1 MKNFQIILIILVL
14 VTICYFVSTEGS
26 LSSYQTI
33 ATAKKNPNVFINIIA
48 RMDTTKPVIYLPEKD
63 PNLFEFYIVDSL
75 GAEAKVLYH
84 NPKPTDIEKAN
95 RLVLKGTY
103 KDNYF
108 DCQEIL
114 IKCPSKYKDQQVTQP
129 DKINM

>member
-1 MKNFQIILIILVL
+1 MKNTHIILIVVVL
-14 VTICYFVSTEGS
+14 IGICYFVSTQGS

-33 ATAKKNPNVFINIIA
+33 EMAKKNPDVFINIIA
-48 RMDTTKPVIYLPEKD
+48 RLDTTKPYIYEPEKN
-63 PNLFEFYIVDSL
+63 PNLFEFYIIDSL
-75 GAEAKVLYH
+75 GAEAKVIYH

-103 KDNYF
+103 KQDYF

-114 IKCPSKYKDQQVTQP
+114 IKCPSKYKDQQVPEPATK
-129 DKINM
+129 KI